1 MTTNEFGSGTA
12 MNESTQTWY
21 EYENATSALTI
32 NYTMRPTTTTTGET
46 GELHSYQYN
55 MERVNKSISG
65 ALK

>member
-1 MTTNEFGSGTA
+1 

-32 NYTMRPTTTTTGET
+32 NYNMRPTVATGET

-55 MERVNKSISG
+55 MERVNKSAYIRCT
-65 ALK
+65 

>member
-1 MTTNEFGSGTA
+1 